1 MLSCNILLLREIVLD
16 GFFFLFLGWVLD
28 PRDRL
33 ILGSRLMNMETGC
46 FGIRSEIDFVVH
58 FLPMEYVR
66 NTVIPATNTYAAKSK
81 ALT

>member
-1 MLSCNILLLREIVLD
+1 
-16 GFFFLFLGWVLD
+16 
-28 PRDRL
+28 
-33 ILGSRLMNMETGC
+33 MNMETGC